1 MKKTAISVFASGRG
15 SNFQAICEA
24 INAKKL
30 DAKVVS
36 LISDQ
41 PDAQVIGL
49 AKKFQI
55 PCFVIP
61 KKKSQSRE
69 EHESEILALLKIHA
83 PHFIVLAGYM
93 RVLSPLFLKAW
104 YSERGYYRV
113 TNIHPS
119 LLPALPGQS
128 AYAQAFN
135 FGCKIT
141 GVTVHLLDEC
151 VDTGPICAQEA
162 FEIAD
167 AKSILEIEQMGLKL
181 EHRLYPETLSWILK
195 EKFEIKMR
203 EGRTCVCKD

>member
-55 PCFVIP
+55 PSFVIP
-61 KKKSQSRE
+61 KKLQSRE

-93 RVLSPLFLKAW
+93 RVLSPLFLRAW
-104 YSERGYYRV
+104 HSERGYYRV

-119 LLPALPGQS
+119 L
-128 AYAQAFN
+128 
-135 FGCKIT
+135 
-141 GVTVHLLDEC
+141 
-151 VDTGPICAQEA
+151 
-162 FEIAD
+162 
-167 AKSILEIEQMGLKL
+167 
-181 EHRLYPETLSWILK
+181 
-195 EKFEIKMR
+195 
-203 EGRTCVCKD
+203 